1 MRLLVL
7 ATAAIGLLLT
17 GCTTPQTA
25 PEGDTQ
31 MTTPAQTGDA
41 ASHQE
46 RTVQILAAAYE
57 RIEVEDR
64 PGLEDQKG
72 PGAEIAC
79 TLGGPEPALA
89 WSEKVRLRVDDE
101 AAQAERVRSWLDE
114 EGYERLDLTGSA
126 TATGHRRD
134 GFTVLVSTWS
144 DGRVGISVESPCA
157 GGDDPADA

>member
-17 GCTTPQTA
+17 GCTPQTA

-114 EGYERLDLTGSA
+114 EGYERLDLTDGA